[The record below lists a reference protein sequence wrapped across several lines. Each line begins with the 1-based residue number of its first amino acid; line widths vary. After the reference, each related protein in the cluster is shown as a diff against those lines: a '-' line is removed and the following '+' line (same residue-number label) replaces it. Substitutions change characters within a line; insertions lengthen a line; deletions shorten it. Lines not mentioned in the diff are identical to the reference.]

1 MFYIMK
7 IMVGKFKKILFLIL
21 ISLGVFLGCD
31 GGRIE
36 WNTENI
42 KQQDSNIPHEENTKT
57 EEDILGDIQIKLNSY
72 KIGTHPDTSRP
83 VLIVDY
89 IVKNNGSESINFNK
103 RYSTEATFKLSYFLE
118 GIFKHRETVNLTE
131 VSSKSSSSNDEE
143 ILVGETRLIKRY
155 FVLPNMDVF
164 YERDWGT
171 YLNFTTTILDIHTGQ
186 SITKSFK
193 L

>member
-1 MFYIMK
+1 MIK
-7 IMVGKFKKILFLIL
+7 NL
-21 ISLGVFLGCD
+21 LGVFLISLTVFSGC
-31 GGRIE
+31 GE
-36 WNTENI
+36 ASSSEETETI
-42 KQQDSNIPHEENTKT
+42 QQQDSNIPHEENTKT
-57 EEDILGDIQIKLNSY
+57 EEDVLGDIQIKLNSY

-118 GIFKHRETVNLTE
+118 DIFKHRETVNLTE

-186 SITKSFK
+186 SITKSFE